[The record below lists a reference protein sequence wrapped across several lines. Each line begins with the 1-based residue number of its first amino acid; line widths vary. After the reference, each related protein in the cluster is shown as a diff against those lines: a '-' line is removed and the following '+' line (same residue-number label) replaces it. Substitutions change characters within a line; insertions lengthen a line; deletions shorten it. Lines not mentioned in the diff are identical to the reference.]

1 MNHIRR
7 VTLVGLGMAM
17 LAATFAFGQA
27 GGEKTEAQ
35 KSFDKLK
42 SFAGT
47 WDAVL
52 SGTGPEFDGKTMHIT
67 LRVTSTGNAVM
78 HEMTGLAGR
87 PDNPITMF
95 YVEGN
100 QLMLTH
106 YCDAGNRPRMTGK
119 LSPDG
124 KSVEFEFVD
133 VSGSTQYGHMHHAL
147 FTSIDENHHSEEWT
161 FMVGE
166 KPVHAH
172 FELTR
177 AK

>member
-1 MNHIRR
+1 
-7 VTLVGLGMAM
+7 
-17 LAATFAFGQA
+17 
-27 GGEKTEAQ
+27 
-35 KSFDKLK
+35 
-42 SFAGT
+42 
-47 WDAVL
+47 
-52 SGTGPEFDGKTMHIT
+52 
-67 LRVTSTGNAVM
+67 M
-78 HEMTGLAGR
+78 HEMSGLAGR

-161 FMVGE
+161 FMDGE

-177 AK
+177 VK